1 MLSIFTSICSFVS
14 SPFLCFVSIL
24 SFHTTLPRLKCDC
37 DISSQRHV
45 YSATGCAED
54 IRFGAEC
61 FKWKE
66 DKWHSRMHTYFL
78 LAYVRIEDIDVSD
91 FWNFFLYYRQIY
103 PISVFI
109 LKFPLHRWTFPLCSH
124 LDSKI
129 ASVSLSLS
137 HEDLHRMC
145 TNRRGKGS
153 ETVWKSGF
161 AYLFASKRLLTYALS
176 DSLPFWLSNRQ
187 SDLLPCLLTDLTG
200 LSLLLTN
207 LLPPW
212 LTWFSSTLTDPS
224 NWALI
229 LTECL
234 SSSLTDVTDSHLV
247 IFLSGWPI
255 QLSSLTDRVSHFFSG
270 WRQWLTIGCLP
281 VSLIHLTEF
290 CY

>member
-1 MLSIFTSICSFVS
+1 MAYARTISLYSHILLLPLFS
-14 SPFLCFVSIL
+14 LLSIL
-24 SFHTTLPRLKCDC
+24 SFPLRSCVSYQYFPSAPPCPRLKCDC

-45 YSATGCAED
+45 YSATGCPQD

-61 FKWKE
+61 FRWKE

-91 FWNFFLYYRQIY
+91 FWNLFLYYLQIY

-109 LKFPLHRWTFPLCSH
+109 LKFPLHRWTFSLCPH

-137 HEDLHRMC
+137 HENLHRMC
-145 TNRRGKGS
+145 TERRGKGS

-161 AYLFASKRLLTYALS
+161 AYLFASKLQLTYALS

-187 SDLLPCLLTDLTG
+187 SDLLPCSLTDLTG

-207 LLPPW
+207 W
-212 LTWFSSTLTDPS
+212 LTTTLVDVVFFHSDPS
-224 NWALI
+224 
-229 LTECL
+229 
-234 SSSLTDVTDSHLV
+234 S
-247 IFLSGWPI
+247 
-255 QLSSLTDRVSHFFSG
+255 
-270 WRQWLTIGCLP
+270 
-281 VSLIHLTEF
+281 
-290 CY
+290 